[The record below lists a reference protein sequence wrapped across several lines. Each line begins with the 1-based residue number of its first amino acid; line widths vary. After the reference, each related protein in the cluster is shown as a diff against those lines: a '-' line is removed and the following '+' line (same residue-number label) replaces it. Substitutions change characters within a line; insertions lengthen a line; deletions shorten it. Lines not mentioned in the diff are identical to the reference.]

1 MSVQDPF
8 SLPNRLFTKHH
19 APFLQ
24 QTKESMESRDDF
36 DNHQYSDVIGASI
49 SDMQLLREPQNSLS
63 LVWRLTQDS
72 KVSPSRII
80 QMLSSMED
88 AVISCSRAL
97 SKIIDLHNKV
107 DALHISSKRFGE
119 AARNLSFSG
128 RRDVIMQK
136 LSAQEGIFEAIERN
150 FRFVFQSWSQFSPF
164 AIAVSLSPNWI
175 KESFKSHV
183 EPLHIYQVIM
193 NDVAVTAVEVSA
205 SHHLPKKGACCE
217 MASGHFLKRIR
228 PRMMS
233 LPAPDRQCTE
243 CGAGGGLEWSARNR
257 KLGINKMIKE
267 NVA

>member
-1 MSVQDPF
+1 
-8 SLPNRLFTKHH
+8 
-19 APFLQ
+19 
-24 QTKESMESRDDF
+24 
-36 DNHQYSDVIGASI
+36 
-49 SDMQLLREPQNSLS
+49 
-63 LVWRLTQDS
+63 
-72 KVSPSRII
+72 
-80 QMLSSMED
+80 MLSSMED

-128 RRDVIMQK
+128 RRDVIVQK

-150 FRFVFQSWSQFSPF
+150 FRFVFLRF

-205 SHHLPKKGACCE
+205 SLA
-217 MASGHFLKRIR
+217 
-228 PRMMS
+228 
-233 LPAPDRQCTE
+233 
-243 CGAGGGLEWSARNR
+243 
-257 KLGINKMIKE
+257 
-267 NVA
+267 